1 MQLVRSGL
9 TLLVVIGAPYLV
21 GVAEGQMVGSF
32 PADTLAAT
40 AITEATTDSAYLSP
54 WVSVLPDHPTV
65 PGPRDFL
72 GYTIGTPGELT
83 PVNRIHG
90 YFRALEA
97 ASPRVR
103 VFVLGQSQEGRDM
116 IVAAIADEAL
126 LARLEETKA
135 ILRRLADPRLTSAEQ
150 ADSLIREAVP
160 IYWMTAGLH
169 STELGPP
176 EMVMEL
182 AYRLAVEDR
191 EPFETIRH
199 NVITLIT
206 PVLEVD
212 GRARQVDWYRRHVK
226 GHTNRLEMPPRS
238 PPFWGHYTFHDNN
251 RDGIV
256 VSQPLTRNYL
266 RAFFDWHPTVSLDLH
281 ESVPLLY
288 VSGGTGPYNET
299 IDPLTVGEWH
309 TLANYEVARVTGMG
323 MPGVWTWGFYTGWYP
338 GYLLWVTN
346 NHNAMGRFYET
357 FGNGSAETMERDLS
371 KAKYSGKKITS
382 RQWYRSVPPP
392 AKLEWS
398 MRNNTNYMQ
407 TGAIASLEMVAENS
421 RLFLGNF
428 YRKGVRA
435 MQRGRTE
442 PPYAFLIPAD
452 QSDRDA
458 ARQLIDILRLQGIE
472 IGVLSRDTKM
482 GDHEL
487 EEGDLIVSSAQP
499 FGPLARN
506 LLMKQEFPEDAEQSP
521 YDDVA
526 WTLGLLLGVETV
538 RIDDAEVLDV
548 DLEPLVDHGPF
559 APGADLPRRRHTWAI
574 PHMGQ
579 RDLGPFRFALGSVPV
594 AAAGE
599 PFEENGRNYP
609 AGTLLIDADDVTEDQ
624 LRAALADRALEVVAL
639 RKMPDIARH
648 ELDLPRIALFQ
659 SWASTQNAGWVRFTL
674 DQAGV
679 PYTYI
684 GKDRVRAGDLRR
696 DFDVLLV
703 PHFGGGTRAKNIVS
717 GIDPKW
723 APLAYT
729 QTPEYPSHGL
739 ILSADDIT
747 GGIGFVG
754 LEAIRAFVESGG
766 TVVALGSGTTLVTET
781 GMVHDVS
788 VKRPSGLNTPGSVI
802 TAKVMQ
808 PTSPLTYGYPELTH
822 VFRGNGPLF
831 AVADHRRY
839 LVPLQ
844 FGTKEV
850 GQDADEDSDDED
862 GGKTEDEKD
871 TPPVV
876 LSGGIVKG
884 TLDGE
889 AAIIHTTLG
898 DGNLVLFAWNP
909 MHRHITQHDHAFVY
923 NALLY
928 WNDLVPPS
936 PTVAAP

>member
-1 MQLVRSGL
+1 MLFRSGL
-9 TLLVVIGAPYLV
+9 SLLVAV
-21 GVAEGQMVGSF
+21 GVVSPSASAQMVGSF
-32 PADTLAAT
+32 PADTLAAAT
-40 AITEATTDSAYLSP
+40 IAEATTDPAYLSP
-54 WVSVLPDHPTV
+54 WVSVLPDHPSV
-65 PGPRDFL
+65 PTPREFL

-83 PVNRIHG
+83 AVEQIHG

-97 ASPRVR
+97 ASARVQ

-116 IVAAIADEAL
+116 IVAAIADASL
-126 LARLEETKA
+126 LDRLDETKA
-135 ILRRLADPRLTSAEQ
+135 TLRRLADPRLTDQEE
-150 ADSLIREAVP
+150 ADSLIRETVP

-212 GRARQVDWYRRHVK
+212 GRARQVDWYRRHTK
-226 GHTNRLEMPPRS
+226 GLTNRLEMPPRS

-251 RDGIV
+251 RDGIM
-256 VSQPLTRNYL
+256 VSQPLTHNYL
-266 RAFFDWHPTVSLDLH
+266 QTFFEWRPTVSLDLH

-346 NHNAMGRFYET
+346 NHNTLGRFYET

-371 KAKYSGKKITS
+371 NATYAGKKITT

-392 AKLEWS
+392 AKLDWS

-407 TGAIASLEMVAENS
+407 TGAIASLEMVAENP

-435 MQRGRTE
+435 LERGSSE
-442 PPYAFLIPAD
+442 PPYAFHIPAE
-452 QSDRDA
+452 QTDRDA
-458 ARQLIDILRLQGIE
+458 ARQLIDVLQLQGIE
-472 IGVLSRDTKM
+472 IGALTDDATI
-482 GDHEL
+482 GEL
-487 EEGDLIVSSAQP
+487 ELAEGDLLVSSAQP

-506 LLMKQEFPEDAEQSP
+506 LLMKQEFPEDAEHSP

-526 WTLGLLLGVETV
+526 WTLGLLLGVETN
-538 RIDDAEVLDV
+538 RIDDDTVLELNV
-548 DLEPLVDHGPF
+548 DPLEGDGPF
-559 APGADLPRRRHTWAI
+559 APGANLPRARSAWAI

-579 RDLGPFRFALGSVPV
+579 QALGPFRFALGSVQV
-594 AAAGE
+594 SAAGE
-599 PFEENGRNYP
+599 PFEDDGRTYP
-609 AGTLLIDADDVTEDQ
+609 AGTLVIDADDVTEDQ
-624 LRAALADRALEVVAL
+624 LGAALADRALEVVAL
-639 RKMPDIARH
+639 RRMPDITWH
-648 ELDLPRIALFQ
+648 DLDVPRIALFQ
-659 SWASTQNAGWVRFTL
+659 SWRSTQNPGWVRFSL

-679 PYTYI
+679 SYAFI
-684 GKDRVRAGDLRR
+684 GKDRIRAGNLRSE
-696 DFDVLLV
+696 FDVLLV
-703 PHFGGGTRAKNIVS
+703 PHLWSSARAKDIVS

-729 QTPEYPSHGL
+729 QTPEYPSHGR
-739 ILSADDIT
+739 ILASDDIT
-747 GGIGFVG
+747 GGIGFEG
-754 LEAIRAFVESGG
+754 LAEIEAFVQSGG
-766 TVVALGSGTTLVTET
+766 TVVAFGSGTTLFTES
-781 GMVHDVS
+781 GMIHDVS
-788 VKRPSGLNTPGSVI
+788 VKRPAGLNTPGSVI
-802 TAKVMQ
+802 TAKVLQ
-808 PTSPLTYGYPELTH
+808 PSSPLVYGYPELTH

-831 AVADHRRY
+831 SVADHRRY

-850 GQDADEDSDDED
+850 GPDADSDEDGDDED
-862 GGKTEDEKD
+862 EGEREDKPDAPEL
-871 TPPVV
+871 VQ
-876 LSGGIVKG
+876 SGGIVKG

-889 AAIIHTTLG
+889 AALVHTTLG
-898 DGNLVLFAWNP
+898 KGHLVLFAWNP
-909 MHRHITQHDHAFVY
+909 MHRHINQHDHALVY

-928 WNDLVPPS
+928 WNDLATPS
-936 PTVAAP
+936 AAVSTP